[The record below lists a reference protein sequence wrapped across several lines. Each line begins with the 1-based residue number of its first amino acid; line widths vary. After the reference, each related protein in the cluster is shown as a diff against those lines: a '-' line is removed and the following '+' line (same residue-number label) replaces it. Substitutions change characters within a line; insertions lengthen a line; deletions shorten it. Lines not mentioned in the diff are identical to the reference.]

1 MSNDYVLGNGYQVK
15 KYGKLKDKPT
25 TKQEMLIERFEDR
38 LKHVKSREQR
48 VYLEQLICDIKDNKK
63 EVINRFKLVM
73 GGVNFG
79 YTEKKNTST
88 TDDGWIKKTN

>member
-1 MSNDYVLGNGYQVK
+1 MSNNYILGNGYQVK
-15 KYGKLKDKPT
+15 KAGKLKDKPT

-73 GGVNFG
+73 GGAYFG
-79 YTEKKNTST
+79 YTEE
-88 TDDGWIKKTN
+88 